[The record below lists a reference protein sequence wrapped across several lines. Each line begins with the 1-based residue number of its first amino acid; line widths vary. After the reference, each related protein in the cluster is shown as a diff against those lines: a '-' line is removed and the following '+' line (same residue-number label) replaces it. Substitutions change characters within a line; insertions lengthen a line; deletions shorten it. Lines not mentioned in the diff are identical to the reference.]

1 MKRKE
6 KKNKNNAKGTRGGMG
21 KGNDLFDENNR
32 FNWLDHRE
40 AQLNEL
46 YDVRLI
52 IKDNALSRVNAIP

>member
-6 KKNKNNAKGTRGGMG
+6 KYNDAKGARGGMG